1 MQSTSH
7 SSQCH
12 PVGGHDGPSLLTPSP
27 NKRARISNPSPP
39 TTTTNDDAN
48 YNFDDEE
55 EEWERASLHYLKATL
70 VGVYCASCTHQ
81 PLLKKRGSN
90 LWVPH
95 NTKII
100 RHHWKNNQCY
110 TGCMPN
116 AGEVTRMLISQQVL
130 LHSHLK
136 NNNADV
142 RQGEVEKLFPKDSPQ
157 KEYHFCSRCGHFAK
171 KITDM
176 MKHYGSSNKQCKSIH
191 LKRGPVLQGRHGF
204 QCPSYILEQIQLGN
218 FTLPYSHGESI
229 INISSPPPS
238 MTTAPPTVATMPS
251 TQQLDNSIFSAS
263 SSQMA
268 RAMSLSPQ
276 RNVSI
281 QSEKF
286 AASIHCFINHL
297 STSNDDSFAKSLSLQ
312 RAYQHQS
319 LLLTVIDI
327 ATSPQQCGSTFL
339 NLSKHASAKYDSERD
354 DPSILIVIQAAK
366 MYLDTGAANF
376 DVLRLSALFRG
387 MLYQVGVSDGV
398 INEEMMLQGS
408 TFVPSKK
415 MKYLLQELEALIL
428 FVLRTN
434 PGLISTQVKQAS
446 QIHSYVIDNFS
457 QMDEHQLA
465 SEAATRLID
474 TNAIYGMMLSILL
487 EQSDRLKPNTLQLF
501 LVGRSIK
508 SVQNSTHLDFYQSN
522 LISKRC
528 NTLLRLMRHFV
539 CGHIVNS
546 ATQHP
551 TESSFA
557 TASFLLIKTIQT
569 CTSVDATCRAIRMA
583 KEIDS
588 KSPSKVK
595 KAFDPDTGEV
605 MVEGLNI
612 ERNVW
617 QVAIPEMAKKMKQ
630 HLLALFHVECHGLIL
645 TILDTRNKLVI
656 SVDECYVYKKGE
668 CHCLLSW
675 IATLE

>member
-7 SSQCH
+7 SSQCQ
-12 PVGGHDGPSLLTPSP
+12 PVGGNGPAFPTPP
-27 NKRARISNPSPP
+27 PKRPRVSNPSHP
-39 TTTTNDDAN
+39 TTTTNDESTYD
-48 YNFDDEE
+48 FDNEE
-55 EEWERASLHYLKATL
+55 EEWETASLHYLRATL
-70 VGVYCASCTHQ
+70 VGVYCASPNCTKQ

-100 RHHWKNNQCY
+100 RQHWKNNHCF

-116 AGEVTRMLISQQVL
+116 AGEVTRILISQQVL
-130 LHSHLK
+130 LHTHLK
-136 NNNADV
+136 NNNASV
-142 RQGEVEKLFPKDSPQ
+142 RQGEVEKLFPQNSPQ
-157 KEYHFCSRCGHFAK
+157 KEYYFCSRCGHFAK

-176 MKHYGSSNKQCKSIH
+176 MKHYGSSNKYCKSIQ
-191 LKRGPVLQGRHGF
+191 LMRGPVLQGRHGF
-204 QCPSYILEQIQLGN
+204 QCPSHILEQILKGN

-238 MTTAPPTVATMPS
+238 MTTAPPTLVTMPS

-268 RAMSLSPQ
+268 QAMSLTPQ
-276 RNVSI
+276 RNVSN
-281 QSEKF
+281 QAERF

-297 STSNDDSFAKSLSLQ
+297 SSSNDDILAKSLSLQ

-319 LLLTVIDI
+319 LLLTVIDN
-327 ATSPQQCGSTFL
+327 ATSPQECSSTFRD
-339 NLSKHASAKYDSERD
+339 LSKNASAKFDPNRD
-354 DPSILIVIQAAK
+354 DSSILIVIQAAK

-376 DVLRLSALFRG
+376 DVLRLCALFRG
-387 MLYQVGVSDGV
+387 MLYQVGVSDVV
-398 INEEMMLQGS
+398 INEEMMLQGC

-415 MKYLLQELEALIL
+415 MKYLLEELEALIL

-434 PGLISTQVKQAS
+434 PGLISNQVNQAS

-457 QMDEHQLA
+457 QMEEHDLA
-465 SEAATRLID
+465 AEAATRLID

-508 SVQNSTHLDFYQSN
+508 SIQTSAHLDFYQPN

-546 ATQHP
+546 ATQHQ
-551 TESSFA
+551 TESAFA
-557 TASFLLIKTIQT
+557 TASFHLLKTIQS
-569 CTSVDATCRAIRMA
+569 CTSVDGICRVIRMA

-588 KSPSKVK
+588 KSPSKVE
-595 KAFDPDTGEV
+595 KAFDPETGEV
-605 MVEGLNI
+605 MVVGHYI
-612 ERNVW
+612 QRNVW
-617 QVAIPEMAKKMKQ
+617 EVAIPEMAKMMRH
-630 HLLALFHVECHGLIL
+630 HLLSLFHEECHSLIQ
-645 TILDTRNKLVI
+645 TILDTRNKLVM

-668 CHCLLSW
+668 
-675 IATLE
+675 